1 MPEITAQLVR
11 QLREMS
17 GAGMMECKKA
27 LTSTDGDIDAALDEL
42 RKAGLKSAAKKVG
55 RETAEGRVGVK
66 VSDDGKV
73 GAIVALATETD
84 FLASTPGFIEFHQA
98 LVDHAYDNKPGSVAE
113 MLEQGWS
120 TGGTVQEALT
130 AKIGEMKENLQIVE
144 ACAYSNDGGQVAG
157 YVHHDNKKGALV
169 NVTTPADA
177 AKAGDTLKQL
187 GMHVVVFSPS
197 ALDESGV
204 PESDV
209 EREKDIIRDGL
220 KGKPE
225 DIQEKIMVGRLQKF
239 FAERTLV
246 GQPWIMDDKSSV
258 AKALEGELG
267 AGTKIDGYTRA
278 QLG

>member
-66 VSDDGKV
+66 VSDDGKT

-98 LVDHAYDNKPGSVAE
+98 LVDQLTTTSPARRRDARAGLVDRRHGPGGPHRQDRRDEGEPPDRRGLRLLQRRWAGRR
-113 MLEQGWS
+113 LRAPRQ
-120 TGGTVQEALT
+120 QEGRAR
-130 AKIGEMKENLQIVE
+130 QR
-144 ACAYSNDGGQVAG
+144 D
-157 YVHHDNKKGALV
+157 D
-169 NVTTPADA
+169 PADA

-225 DIQEKIMVGRLQKF
+225 DIQEKIMVGRL
-239 FAERTLV
+239 R
-246 GQPWIMDDKSSV
+246 SSSPS
-258 AKALEGELG
+258 APSWAALDHGRQVLRVEGPRG
-267 AGTKIDGYTRA
+267 RARRRTKIDGFTRA

>member
-66 VSDDGKV
+66 VSDDGKT

-144 ACAYSNDGGQVAG
+144 ACAYCNDGGQVAG

-169 NVTTPADA
+169 NVTTP
-177 AKAGDTLKQL
+177 
-187 GMHVVVFSPS
+187 
-197 ALDESGV
+197 
-204 PESDV
+204 
-209 EREKDIIRDGL
+209 
-220 KGKPE
+220 
-225 DIQEKIMVGRLQKF
+225 
-239 FAERTLV
+239 RTL
-246 GQPWIMDDKSSV
+246 PRRATRSSSS
-258 AKALEGELG
+258 ACTSSCSAPRLSTSP
-267 AGTKIDGYTRA
+267 ACRSPTSSARRTSSA
-278 QLG
+278 TA

>member
-27 LTSTDGDIDAALDEL
+27 LTSTDGDVDAALDEL

-98 LVDHAYDNKPGSVAE
+98 LVDHAYASKPGSVAE

-120 TGGTVQEALT
+120 TGGSVQEALT

-144 ACAYSNDGGQVAG
+144 ACAYSNDGGQ
-157 YVHHDNKKGALV
+157 
-169 NVTTPADA
+169 
-177 AKAGDTLKQL
+177 
-187 GMHVVVFSPS
+187 
-197 ALDESGV
+197 
-204 PESDV
+204 
-209 EREKDIIRDGL
+209 
-220 KGKPE
+220 
-225 DIQEKIMVGRLQKF
+225 
-239 FAERTLV
+239 
-246 GQPWIMDDKSSV
+246 
-258 AKALEGELG
+258 
-267 AGTKIDGYTRA
+267 
-278 QLG
+278 